1 MSATLEAFFAKNEA
15 RGCAFAAPLKARMA
29 RVETILVQRQLFH
42 LSPLQ
47 AGPAPM
53 LMCQKPE
60 VKPQTCLFVW
70 IIGKDVL
77 ELQVTAEHARLVVN
91 KLPLALATEFE
102 QEEVIVDFLT
112 SYKRAPH

>member
-1 MSATLEAFFAKNEA
+1 
-15 RGCAFAAPLKARMA
+15 
-29 RVETILVQRQLFH
+29 
-42 LSPLQ
+42 
-47 AGPAPM
+47 
-53 LMCQKPE
+53 
-60 VKPQTCLFVW
+60 
-70 IIGKDVL
+70 VL